1 MIVEPK
7 DVDQLE
13 QYREVQQG
21 VVDAQAAEPTAHE
34 GWYSLIKTEKGV
46 WTGVIFV
53 GWDSVEVSCFL
64 HPYMQQE
71 WS

>member
-1 MIVEPK
+1 M
-7 DVDQLE
+7 
-13 QYREVQQG
+13 
-21 VVDAQAAEPTAHE
+21 DAQAAEPTAHE